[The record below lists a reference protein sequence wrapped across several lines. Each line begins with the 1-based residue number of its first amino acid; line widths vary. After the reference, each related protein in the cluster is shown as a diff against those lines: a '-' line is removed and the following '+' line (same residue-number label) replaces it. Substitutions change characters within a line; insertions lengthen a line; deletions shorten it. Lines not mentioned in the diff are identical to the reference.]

1 MSRMDQK
8 RILKRLNLILNSAER
23 RLLCLLPPR
32 HVFQIGSDKLNIAV
46 AQIIGKRRHDLSRPA
61 AYGFRVADQIVQ
73 PLRCQIFSRVLRQVE
88 IGADIGSAGSVKLV
102 TGEALHKEES
112 LADAGRVC
120 RRQRRTT
127 ASAGQRKRGEG
138 WLASFAN

>member
-1 MSRMDQK
+1 MS
-8 RILKRLNLILNSAER
+8 LNGAER

-32 HVFQIGSDKLNIAV
+32 HVLQIGSDQLDIAV

-112 LADAGRVC
+112 LATRAGSVGGSAES
-120 RRQRRTT
+120 T